1 MYHFISGYTA
11 KVAGTEEGVTEPEA
25 TFSAC
30 FGAPFLPLH
39 PTAYAEMLG
48 DKIKNSKVNVWLI
61 NTGWS
66 GGPYGIGKRINLK
79 FTRAMITSALDGS
92 LDNVD
97 YVKDAVFGLSKP
109 ASCIG
114 VPTEILDPRN
124 TWDNKEAY
132 DKKAAALAE
141 SFVINFNKF
150 KDTANQEILD
160 AAPRVK
166 LMA

>member
-1 MYHFISGYTA
+1 
-11 KVAGTEEGVTEPEA
+11 
-25 TFSAC
+25 
-30 FGAPFLPLH
+30 
-39 PTAYAEMLG
+39 
-48 DKIKNSKVNVWLI
+48 
-61 NTGWS
+61 
-66 GGPYGIGKRINLK
+66 
-79 FTRAMITSALDGS
+79 MITSALDGS

-109 ASCIG
+109 VSCIG
-114 VPTEILDPRN
+114 VPTEILDSKN
-124 TWDNKEAY
+124 TWENKEAY